1 MLREAEAAL
10 HGSAQRIIRV
20 ILAIP
25 LWFISR
31 LCLLSTPPVMT
42 SFLGKF

>member
-10 HGSAQRIIRV
+10 YGSAQRIIRV

-25 LWFISR
+25 LWLISR
-31 LCLLSTPPVMT
+31 LCLLSAPLTMLRF
-42 SFLGKF
+42 SNKF